1 MIWRNVR
8 AVMRREWRSYF
19 NSPIA
24 YVFLI
29 IFLALAAFF
38 TFFVGRFYEAS
49 QADLRGFF
57 LWHPWLYLVLVP
69 AAAMRL
75 WSEER
80 RSGTI
85 ELLLTLPM
93 TPLEALLGKFFAAWL
108 FLALALALTFPMPV
122 TAFYLGRPDP
132 GVIFTGYFG
141 SLLMAGAYLA
151 VGLFTSALTRNQVI
165 SFIVAVVIGL
175 FLILCG
181 FPPVTDFVGRFAP
194 ASVVEFVAAFS
205 FITHFEGLQRGV
217 LDAGD
222 IVYFASVI
230 VFMLYATQWV
240 LRDRAGK

>member
-1 MIWRNVR
+1 MIGRNVR
-8 AVMRREWRSYF
+8 AVIRREWRSYF

-38 TFFVGRFYEAS
+38 TFFVGLFYEAG

-75 WSEER
+75 WAEER

-93 TPLEALLGKFFAAWL
+93 TPTEALLGKFLAAWL
-108 FLALALALTFPMPV
+108 FLALALALTFPVPLS
-122 TAFYLGRPDP
+122 AFYLGRPDP
-132 GVIFTGYFG
+132 GVIFTGYLG
-141 SLLMAGAYLA
+141 SLLLAGAYLA
-151 VGLFTSALTRNQVI
+151 IGLFTSALTRNQVI

-181 FPPVTDFVGRFAP
+181 FPPVTDFVARFAP
-194 ASVVEFVAAFS
+194 ASVVEGVAAFS
-205 FITHFEGLQRGV
+205 FVTHFDGLQRGV
-217 LDAGD
+217 LDVQD
-222 IVYFASVI
+222 MLYFVSVM
-230 VFMLYATQWV
+230 VFMLFVTQWA
-240 LRDRAGK
+240 LRSRAGK